1 VPGQG
6 VCDLYHAC
14 GVRDRRK
21 TIPFLG
27 KTDAGFA
34 CLAATYSCPF
44 SEMVVVHNME
54 ELRSE
59 RQQWLTGFDYLR
71 EYAGSN

>member
-1 VPGQG
+1 MS
-6 VCDLYHAC
+6 
-14 GVRDRRK
+14 K

-44 SEMVVVHNME
+44 SEMMAHNME

-59 RQQWLTGFDYLR
+59 RLQWLTGFDYLR
-71 EYAGSN
+71 EYAGATEHDL